1 MTITINNATTAKL
14 KTEMQWRKLNCF
26 FYGFDV
32 SVATVSSMPYSEI
45 ASLLDVRNAD

>member
-32 SVATVSSMPYSEI
+32 SVAMVSMPYSEI
-45 ASLLDVRNAD
+45 ASLLDVQNGD